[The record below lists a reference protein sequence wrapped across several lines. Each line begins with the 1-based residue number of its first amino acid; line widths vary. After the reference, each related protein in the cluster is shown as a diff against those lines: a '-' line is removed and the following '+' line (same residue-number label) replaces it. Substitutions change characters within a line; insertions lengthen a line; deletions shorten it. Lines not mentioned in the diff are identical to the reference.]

1 MTAERTAQA
10 LLAVSDLV
18 SGYGTGQVVS
28 GLSLQIMPGER
39 VGLMGRTGAGKT
51 TLLRTLMGLLPARN
65 GSISFAGHDLVGR
78 ATFETAKL
86 GLAYVPQGRQL
97 FADMSIEQNLRVAGM
112 AHGLRD
118 LSVAWNAFPWLKVRR
133 NDRAGSLSGGQQQ
146 QLAIARALI
155 ARPRLVLLDEPL
167 EGVQPSMVQDIIA
180 GLQRLCSDSGVALLF
195 VEQNIEAVLG
205 LCTRVAFVERGHI
218 VHGCSSEAVREHP
231 EWLERYLGV

>member
-1 MTAERTAQA
+1 
-10 LLAVSDLV
+10 
-18 SGYGTGQVVS
+18 
-28 GLSLQIMPGER
+28 
-39 VGLMGRTGAGKT
+39 
-51 TLLRTLMGLLPARN
+51 
-65 GSISFAGHDLVGR
+65 
-78 ATFETAKL
+78 
-86 GLAYVPQGRQL
+86 
-97 FADMSIEQNLRVAGM
+97 MSIEQNLRVAGM

-118 LSVAWNAFPWLKVRR
+118 LSVAWDAFPWLKVRR